1 MTVVPPPPR
10 SKVKLRRSQRVV
22 ISIPITISADSA
34 GRQLTEDT
42 HTLVI
47 NAHGALIAFSGDLT
61 LGQQFQ
67 LRNRLTTEELACK
80 IVHVGPK
87 VEGKTQVGV
96 VAALSGGGSL
106 SRILGSDCRK
116 MGSLRPGPKSTRR

>member
-96 VAALSGGGSL
+96 EFLQPALRFWHIAFPPEDWNGVISE
-106 SRILGSDCRK
+106 
-116 MGSLRPGPKSTRR
+116 